1 MKNLDKYKEKLN
13 TKNALEY
20 SINDN
25 FESTIKSRDNENV
38 NDNMNKIG
46 NINEQ
51 KRRSNNFKNINN
63 VNNPT
68 NETKSLSTTLS
79 NSSFVKLNQNT
90 YGGNTIS
97 FLNEKHNNSKFKK
110 KPSEE
115 KIKENLNV
123 NSISHNDNGS
133 ISLSNEYNKEIL
145 DEGLTS
151 EIILNKMYNDGI
163 IQIKILNVV
172 LFGLYIIIIAYFFVK
187 LFMSLNFC
195 SDIKRIFL
203 DFGSITIRSSS
214 IYYYFNSMKVLL
226 IVPEFGDETI
236 FKKMIDVVNE
246 EKLEINK
253 VLKYNIINYQHCQ
266 NTLNNLQKDNKELK
280 DYFINDVCRTNEK
293 CKDIFDSD
301 YNLFLN
307 GYTTTM
313 DSILLYT
320 ENFYNDYTKY
330 KKDNLTNE
338 EINNKILDYDFIKI
352 DMCLN
357 YLLSEVQEVLY
368 TSFENDEFSI
378 KDNYHITINI
388 LNSCAIAYS
397 AIIGILIMIFVIRL
411 LKNLSNNIKISGNRI
426 NNAFCFVKV
435 KYFKL
440 NN

>member
-1 MKNLDKYKEKLN
+1 
-13 TKNALEY
+13 
-20 SINDN
+20 
-25 FESTIKSRDNENV
+25 
-38 NDNMNKIG
+38 
-46 NINEQ
+46 
-51 KRRSNNFKNINN
+51 
-63 VNNPT
+63 
-68 NETKSLSTTLS
+68 
-79 NSSFVKLNQNT
+79 
-90 YGGNTIS
+90 
-97 FLNEKHNNSKFKK
+97 
-110 KPSEE
+110 
-115 KIKENLNV
+115 
-123 NSISHNDNGS
+123 
-133 ISLSNEYNKEIL
+133 
-145 DEGLTS
+145 
-151 EIILNKMYNDGI
+151 
-163 IQIKILNVV
+163 
-172 LFGLYIIIIAYFFVK
+172 
-187 LFMSLNFC
+187 
-195 SDIKRIFL
+195 
-203 DFGSITIRSSS
+203 
-214 IYYYFNSMKVLL
+214 
-226 IVPEFGDETI
+226 
-236 FKKMIDVVNE
+236 MIDVVNE

-266 NTLNNLQKDNKELK
+266 NTLNNLQKDHKELK

-338 EINNKILDYDFIKI
+338 EINNKILDHDFIKI